1 MIIVQNLYCSLCDYD
16 LCHDCFGVKPNPNSN
31 FKDIIK
37 NPIISNIQNLF
48 NSEFQIKSFKIL
60 NENYKNE
67 NLIYSPLSIQ
77 ITLGLISNF
86 LNGKSLS
93 EFKNIL
99 LFQDLSFQNN
109 LFIKI
114 LKILSNISSLNIINP
129 IFCPIEYSSNYNN
142 LISEFNSIISKNKED
157 LNKFIKEK
165 TNNKINSFFNDS
177 FLFGMI
183 LVNILYF
190 KVPWKKKFEENVFQ
204 ARFYGNDNSE
214 KPVKMMH
221 LTDDFNYYKDK
232 SIEMIEIPYNV
243 EGLFALILLPYK
255 ELNLDN
261 LINELDQEKMDLLIN
276 KLTIKKIDLTIP
288 KFTLLEKKKINL
300 VKMLKKIG
308 INSIFDS
315 LSDFSQLFSNFND
328 ININEFYQ
336 TNLIEIDEKGNENS
350 SFYSIDNP
358 LIYSKNMTVNRPL
371 LFIIRSNKI
380 EKGKDI
386 ILINKVEEI

>member
-1 MIIVQNLYCSLCDYD
+1 
-16 LCHDCFGVKPNPNSN
+16 
-31 FKDIIK
+31 
-37 NPIISNIQNLF
+37 
-48 NSEFQIKSFKIL
+48 
-60 NENYKNE
+60 
-67 NLIYSPLSIQ
+67 
-77 ITLGLISNF
+77 
-86 LNGKSLS
+86 
-93 EFKNIL
+93 
-99 LFQDLSFQNN
+99 
-109 LFIKI
+109 
-114 LKILSNISSLNIINP
+114 
-129 IFCPIEYSSNYNN
+129 
-142 LISEFNSIISKNKED
+142 
-157 LNKFIKEK
+157 
-165 TNNKINSFFNDS
+165 
-177 FLFGMI
+177 
-183 LVNILYF
+183 
-190 KVPWKKKFEENVFQ
+190 
-204 ARFYGNDNSE
+204 
-214 KPVKMMH
+214 MMH

-288 KFTLLEKKKINL
+288 KFTLLKKKKINL

-358 LIYSKNMTVNRPL
+358 LIYSKNMTVNRPF
-371 LFIIRSNKI
+371 LFIIRSNKL

>member
-129 IFCPIEYSSNYNN
+129 IFCPIEYS
-142 LISEFNSIISKNKED
+142 
-157 LNKFIKEK
+157 
-165 TNNKINSFFNDS
+165 
-177 FLFGMI
+177 
-183 LVNILYF
+183 
-190 KVPWKKKFEENVFQ
+190 
-204 ARFYGNDNSE
+204 
-214 KPVKMMH
+214 
-221 LTDDFNYYKDK
+221 
-232 SIEMIEIPYNV
+232 
-243 EGLFALILLPYK
+243 
-255 ELNLDN
+255 
-261 LINELDQEKMDLLIN
+261 
-276 KLTIKKIDLTIP
+276 
-288 KFTLLEKKKINL
+288 
-300 VKMLKKIG
+300 
-308 INSIFDS
+308 
-315 LSDFSQLFSNFND
+315 
-328 ININEFYQ
+328 
-336 TNLIEIDEKGNENS
+336 
-350 SFYSIDNP
+350 
-358 LIYSKNMTVNRPL
+358 
-371 LFIIRSNKI
+371 
-380 EKGKDI
+380 
-386 ILINKVEEI
+386 